1 VRPESPARHPRWGG
15 SVEALGRRFPFLVN
29 SGYATIT
36 AGSAGLLLVLLTI
49 AGRFLSVDDYGRF
62 NYAIALTTIVETVMD
77 IGLAPVTV
85 RAVARDK
92 AGADRLFRHVL
103 GLKVVWI
110 AIGLAL
116 LALVAPILR
125 PDPQVIRLCYL
136 MGLSSAVRSYLLTAR
151 GLLQGLDRF
160 DLEAVV
166 VVADRLLL
174 LAAGGA
180 VLWAGYGL
188 LGLAMAFVGARVAML
203 FAVMLLLGRIV
214 GPAVPQFDRAAWRDL
229 QTAALP
235 IGFFM
240 IALNLYT
247 YIDTVI
253 LGVIS
258 TNAETGRY
266 GASYRVYEG
275 LMYVPAILS
284 AVLSPRLS
292 YLFVHD
298 RPAHRQLL
306 MRALLG
312 SMILGIVLGAIAVWA
327 ARPILLTLFGADYA
341 PAVRPLQILAAGA
354 LFVFGT
360 WILHAAAIS
369 MNLDR
374 RLLLTTVVGLSANVI
389 LNLMFIPRWGI
400 SGAAGATVI
409 AEAITVALLWIQ
421 VRRRLRRA

>member
-1 VRPESPARHPRWGG
+1 V
-15 SVEALGRRFPFLVN
+15 SVSIDALRRRFPFLVN

-36 AGSAGLLLVLLTI
+36 AASAGLLLILLTI

-62 NYAIALTTIVETVMD
+62 NYALALTTIIETIMD

-103 GLKVVWI
+103 GLKIVWI
-110 AIGLAL
+110 SIGLAL

-125 PDPQVIRLCYL
+125 PDPKVIRLCYL

-180 VLWAGYGL
+180 VLWAGEGL
-188 LGLAMAFVGARVAML
+188 FGLAIAFVGARVAML
-203 FAVMLLLGRIV
+203 IAVMWLLGRIV
-214 GPAVPQFDRAAWRDL
+214 GPVVPQFDRAAWRDL

-266 GASYRVYEG
+266 GAAYRVYEG
-275 LMYVPAILS
+275 LMYAPAILS

-292 YLFVHD
+292 YLFVND
-298 RPAHRQLL
+298 RPTHLKLL

-312 SMILGIVLGAIAVWA
+312 SMLLGIVLGGIAVWA
-327 ARPILLTLFGADYA
+327 ARPILVTLFGADYA
-341 PAVRPLQILAAGA
+341 PAARPLQILAGGA

-374 RLLLTTVVGLSANVI
+374 RLLLTTAVGLSANVI
-389 LNLMFIPRWGI
+389 LNLIFIPRWGI

-409 AEAITVALLWIQ
+409 AEAITVVLLWIQ
-421 VRRRLRRA
+421 VQRRFRRA